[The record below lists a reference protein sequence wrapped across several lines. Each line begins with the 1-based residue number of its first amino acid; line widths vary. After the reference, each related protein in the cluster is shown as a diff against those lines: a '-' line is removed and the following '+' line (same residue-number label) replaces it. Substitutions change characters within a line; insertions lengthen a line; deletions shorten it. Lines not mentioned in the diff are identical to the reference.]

1 MPTESLKKAILT
13 YLEKINYP
21 GFNRSII
28 SFGVVSDI
36 ALTKDKIT
44 VVTLSFS
51 TKDNKVKDQ
60 ITLSVTNVIKE
71 KFPNDSIEIKV
82 IDLPIS
88 IINDNKQK
96 NNLSKI
102 KKIIA
107 VASGKGGVGKST
119 ISVNI
124 ACELSKKYRVGFL
137 DLDIY
142 GPSLP
147 ILIGEK
153 GPARVNNEKKL
164 IPIEKF
170 GIKFMSFG
178 FLNTEKSPAIWRGP
192 MVAKMTNQFFDDVD
206 WGVLDYLI
214 LDLPPGT
221 GDIQLTLVQKVALTG
236 AIIITTPQD
245 LALEDVRKGADM
257 FKKVNTP
264 VLGVIENMSSILIK
278 AKIFPWDID
287 NDRNKKIIFNNLQ
300 KSITDK
306 INSDGEFKIEFP
318 VFSGKGGEDE
328 SKRLNVDLLGK
339 IPLDPIL
346 SESSDKGVPIC
357 ISEPENYLSKII
369 NQIVNTIDEQ

>member
-1 MPTESLKKAILT
+1 MPTESLKEAILT

-36 ALTKDKIT
+36 ILNDDNVV

-51 TKDNKVKDQ
+51 TKDDKVKDQ
-60 ITLSVTNVIKE
+60 IISSVN
-71 KFPNDSIEIKV
+71 SIIEQNFSDDNIQIKV
-82 IDLPIS
+82 TDLPS
-88 IINDNKQK
+88 PQMNNDNQK
-96 NNLSKI
+96 NNFSGI

-107 VASGKGGVGKST
+107 IASGKGGVGKST
-119 ISVNI
+119 MSINI
-124 ACELSKKYRVGFL
+124 ACELSKRYNVGLL

-147 ILIGEK
+147 ILIGEQ
-153 GPARVNNEKKL
+153 GPPKVNAEQKL

-170 GIKFMSFG
+170 GMKFMSFG

-192 MVAKMTNQFFDDVD
+192 MVAKMTNQFFDEVD
-206 WGVLDYLI
+206 WGELDYLV

-221 GDIQLTLVQKVALTG
+221 GDIQLTLVQKIALTG

-264 VLGVIENMSSILIK
+264 VLGVIENMSSILLRGK
-278 AKIFPWDID
+278 VSPWDIND
-287 NDRNKKIIFNNLQ
+287 NNKKIAFDSLNKTTDIDNN
-300 KSITDK
+300 
-306 INSDGEFKIEFP
+306 NGEFVIELP
-318 VFSGKGGEDE
+318 VFSGKGGEQE

-346 SESSDKGVPIC
+346 SKSSDGGTPIC
-357 ISEPENYLSKII
+357 ISEPGNYLSKKIS
-369 NQIVNTIDEQ
+369 QIVNIIDEYE